1 MNRSVGAN
9 YTLNNNIDCSATIN
23 WNSGQGF
30 SPVAVTYNGRF
41 TGSLKGKNYNIT
53 NLYIN
58 RATYVG
64 LFGYTGTSSNITNFS
79 IINANYNGTTYL
91 GGIVAYNYGAVSYVY
106 FKGNITGTSG
116 ELGGI
121 VGVNDGPISYC
132 YSYGKFIATTSGNV
146 GGSGEAIAVFPFEE
160 IFQKIRYECSEN
172 SECNKD
178 ESCVNNKCIKWFD
191 MEILDFDSP
200 VKVGEFFNFTFF

>member
-1 MNRSVGAN
+1 M
-9 YTLNNNIDCSATIN
+9 
-23 WNSGQGF
+23 
-30 SPVAVTYNGRF
+30 
-41 TGSLKGKNYNIT
+41 
-53 NLYIN
+53 
-58 RATYVG
+58 
-64 LFGYTGTSSNITNFS
+64 
-79 IINANYNGTTYL
+79 